1 MSRLLRVPQ
10 VCDELALGRSTVY
23 LLIGRG
29 ELRTVRVGK
38 AVRVP
43 AEELER
49 FIAARVSDAATE
61 MVDHTGMTRGWCH

>member
-1 MSRLLRVPQ
+1 
-10 VCDELALGRSTVY
+10 VCEELALGRSTVY

-29 ELRTVRVGK
+29 DLRTVRVGK

-49 FIAARVSDAATE
+49 FIASRVSDETNVTNGGPTPARA
-61 MVDHTGMTRGWCH
+61 WCS